1 MAKLLSETAVEPLD
15 LLKTLDEFLE
25 ISPTL
30 SGIPVP
36 AEEFAGWRARFEQTC
51 RDHRDEIHLH
61 FPWVHAHP
69 HLQVHLRHE
78 TRHRL
83 RAFWAEINAPYGLRY
98 QAEQCQNWLLKLD
111 ELVDEVQAEKDG
123 HELVQILLQLRREL
137 DAGGHAALQRVNEL
151 EELARRCDEMARMD
165 FKLLYNTNR
174 ELFSIGYNVS
184 QHRLDGSCY
193 DLLASES
200 RLASYVAVA
209 LGQVEQ
215 THWFRLGR
223 LLTSAGGHPALISW
237 SGSMFE
243 YLMPMLVMPD
253 YEHTL
258 LDLTCKSAVTRQIE
272 YGKQIRVPWG
282 ISESGYNLRD
292 ADANYQYHSF
302 GVPGLGF
309 KRGLAQDIVIAP
321 YATVMALMVA
331 PEASCKNMQALRAE
345 QAEGRYGFYEALDY
359 THTRVPKGQSH
370 AIVRSFMAHHQGM
383 SLLSLAYLLLDRPMQ
398 RRFLANP
405 LLKSADLLLH
415 ERVPRQTSVL
425 YPHEL
430 EAGREREPAGAAVET
445 NLRVFTDPNAGPPEV
460 HLLSN
465 GRYHVMVT
473 NSGGGHSRFND
484 LALTRWREDAT
495 RDNWGTF
502 FYLRDADSGA
512 FWSPAH
518 QPTLESKPGFEANV
532 SQGRVEFRA
541 RWNDINSHVE
551 IAVSPENDVE
561 VRRITLQ
568 NYSDEVRIIE
578 VTSYSEV
585 VLNTMAA
592 DIAHPAFS
600 NLFIQTELLP
610 AQNAILCSRRG
621 RTAQDKSPWLA
632 HLMLVNGDESG
643 QVSFETD
650 RSKFIGRT
658 GDLAAPA
665 ALQTTETLSNSSGS
679 VLDPVAAI
687 RRRVRLEPRESA
699 TVILVCGI
707 APSRDEMV
715 GLIQKYQDHTI
726 ADRCFELAWT
736 HGLIGLRQ
744 LNISEAD
751 AQIYGRLAG
760 AVIYPQAARRA
771 AADILLRNQRGQRNL
786 WSFGISGDLPIM
798 LVHGTQYERVDLI
811 RQAIQAHAYWRLKG
825 LVVDLV
831 ILNEDESIYR
841 QPLHDQILQSHRR
854 QQRHPVDRQARW
866 HLRAPHRPDHRRGS
880 RLARDRRA
888 RRPA

>member
-1 MAKLLSETAVEPLD
+1 
-15 LLKTLDEFLE
+15 
-25 ISPTL
+25 
-30 SGIPVP
+30 
-36 AEEFAGWRARFEQTC
+36 
-51 RDHRDEIHLH
+51 
-61 FPWVHAHP
+61 
-69 HLQVHLRHE
+69 
-78 TRHRL
+78 
-83 RAFWAEINAPYGLRY
+83 
-98 QAEQCQNWLLKLD
+98 
-111 ELVDEVQAEKDG
+111 
-123 HELVQILLQLRREL
+123 
-137 DAGGHAALQRVNEL
+137 
-151 EELARRCDEMARMD
+151 
-165 FKLLYNTNR
+165 
-174 ELFSIGYNVS
+174 
-184 QHRLDGSCY
+184 
-193 DLLASES
+193 
-200 RLASYVAVA
+200 
-209 LGQVEQ
+209 
-215 THWFRLGR
+215 
-223 LLTSAGGHPALISW
+223 
-237 SGSMFE
+237 
-243 YLMPMLVMPD
+243 
-253 YEHTL
+253 
-258 LDLTCKSAVTRQIE
+258 
-272 YGKQIRVPWG
+272 
-282 ISESGYNLRD
+282 
-292 ADANYQYHSF
+292 
-302 GVPGLGF
+302 
-309 KRGLAQDIVIAP
+309 
-321 YATVMALMVA
+321 MV
-331 PEASCKNMQALRAE
+331 
-345 QAEGRYGFYEALDY
+345 
-359 THTRVPKGQSH
+359 
-370 AIVRSFMAHHQGM
+370 HHQGM

-445 NLRVFTDPNAGPPEV
+445 NLRIFADPNAGPPEV

-495 RDNWGTF
+495 RDCWGTF

-518 QPTLESKPGFEANV
+518 QPTLESKPGFEAIF
-532 SQGRVEFRA
+532 SQGRAEFRA

-561 VRRITLQ
+561 VRRLTLQ

-578 VTSYSEV
+578 VTSYSEI
-585 VLNTMAA
+585 VLNSMAA

-632 HLMLVNGDESG
+632 HLMLVNGDEAG

-665 ALQTTETLSNSSGS
+665 ALQSTETLSNSSGS
-679 VLDPVAAI
+679 VLDPIAAI

-707 APSRDEMV
+707 APTREETVSLV
-715 GLIQKYQDHTI
+715 QKYQDHTI

-751 AQIYGRLAG
+751 AQVYGRLAG
-760 AVIYPQAARRA
+760 AVTYPQAARRA

-831 ILNEDESIYR
+831 ILNEDVSVYR
-841 QPLHDQILQSHRR
+841 QPLHDQIRNLIAASNSTQLIDKPGGIFLRR
-854 QQRHPVDRQARW
+854 NDQITVEDRVLLETAARVV
-866 HLRAPHRPDHRRGS
+866 LRDDAGSLADQLDHRPRPDFLPPALRVRPQNYENHPAPAGC
-880 RLARDRRA
+880 ARPLVPQWPRWVHPRWPRVRHYAAA
-888 RRPA
+888 RRYYARALVQHPGQSQFRHAHHRKWR